1 MPPAGTPAS
10 QIPREGA
17 GLAGDDGRWK
27 VGHSTWVVKEW
38 RSKRALSWKND
49 SVEKSMTR
57 YWLAPSKPET
67 LDMWL
72 ATRFRTAQLAMGV
85 R

>member
-1 MPPAGTPAS
+1 MVSRSLDVSGPPRS
-10 QIPREGA
+10 
-17 GLAGDDGRWK
+17 
-27 VGHSTWVVKEW
+27 
-38 RSKRALSWKND
+38 SKRALSWKKD

-57 YWLAPSKPET
+57 YWLALSKPET

-72 ATRFRTAQLAMGV
+72 ATRLRIAQLAMGV

>member
-1 MPPAGTPAS
+1 M
-10 QIPREGA
+10 
-17 GLAGDDGRWK
+17 
-27 VGHSTWVVKEW
+27 VKEW
-38 RSKRALSWKND
+38 RSKRRALSWKKD
-49 SVEKSMTR
+49 GVEKSMTR

-72 ATRFRTAQLAMGV
+72 ATRLRIAQLAMGV

>member
-1 MPPAGTPAS
+1 M
-10 QIPREGA
+10 
-17 GLAGDDGRWK
+17 
-27 VGHSTWVVKEW
+27 VKEW
-38 RSKRALSWKND
+38 RSKRALSWKKN

-57 YWLAPSKPET
+57 YWLALSKPET

-72 ATRFRTAQLAMGV
+72 ATRLRTAQLAIGV